1 MELEKSIVELLTKG
15 EFAKATFDF
24 QSVLK
29 DKYSTIKDNFKK
41 EYKIYEQ

>member
-1 MELEKSIVELLTKG
+1 MELEKSTVELITKG

-24 QSVLK
+24 QTVLK
-29 DKYSTIKDNFKK
+29 DRYSTIKGSFKK